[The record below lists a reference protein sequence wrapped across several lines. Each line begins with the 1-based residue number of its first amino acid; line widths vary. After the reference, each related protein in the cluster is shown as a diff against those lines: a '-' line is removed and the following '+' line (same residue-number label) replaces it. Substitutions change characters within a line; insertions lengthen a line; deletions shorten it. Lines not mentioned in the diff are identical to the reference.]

1 MICCYFLW
9 ASGNSIVFGGLDL
22 SFWLGFWIFLLV
34 TLNEIFAT
42 GVFSLS
48 RGGLI
53 YALAGGF
60 VGLLI
65 YGVSLAGSC
74 VNKEGWLFPKKLLEL
89 LV

>member
-1 MICCYFLW
+1 
-9 ASGNSIVFGGLDL
+9 
-22 SFWLGFWIFLLV
+22 LLV

-74 VNKEGWLFPKKLLEL
+74 VNKEG
-89 LV
+89 